1 MNHLGIRRSWARRL
15 GYLAMGYLLLVS
27 LACGSSGEDTGDDEE
42 EATTSITI
50 RGATYGTSLTPQYQI
65 ATPVTEFA
73 PSDTVCISLEIAGR
87 PRSGVITL
95 RWPFGEQNIE
105 AQMDLSSVNGSVFFS
120 VGESTFVGGTLTHE
134 GLLPPGQHETVVL
147 FNGAEVAR
155 YPYTVTAPP
164 ASIAGPF
171 VTEPSATPPAPTNP
185 VPSATPVIYG
195 HWVHPSV
202 PANEHLT
209 FTLLAVNVGAA
220 APPMSTVSSAE
231 LDATVA
237 GPMNGPLQFSLP
249 RPWPPGSYRMIGSGN
264 TLGQFA
270 TLDFTIQ

>member
-1 MNHLGIRRSWARRL
+1 MMIDLGSRRRRARWL
-15 GYLAMGYLLLVS
+15 GLLAMGYLVAVS
-27 LACGSSGEDTGDDEE
+27 LACGGSGGDGDEE
-42 EATTSITI
+42 ETPASITI
-50 RGATYGTSLTPQYQI
+50 QSATYGTSLTPQYQV

-73 PSDTVCISLEIAGR
+73 PSDTVCISLAIQGR
-87 PRSGVITL
+87 PRSGIVTL
-95 RWPFGEQNIE
+95 RWPFGAENVE
-105 AQMDLSSVNGSVFFS
+105 AQMDLASVNGSVFFS
-120 VGESTFVGGTLTHE
+120 VGETTYVGGTLTHE

-147 FNGAEVAR
+147 FNGAEIGR

-164 ASIAGPF
+164 ASIAGPY
-171 VTEPSATPPAPTNP
+171 VTQPAQPPPAVVNP

-195 HWVHPSV
+195 HWMHPSI

-209 FTLLAVNVGAA
+209 FALVALNVGAA
-220 APPMSTVSSAE
+220 APPMTTVSSAE

-249 RPWPPGSYRMIGSGN
+249 RPWPPGSYRIVGLGN

-270 TLDFTIQ
+270 TLDFTVQ